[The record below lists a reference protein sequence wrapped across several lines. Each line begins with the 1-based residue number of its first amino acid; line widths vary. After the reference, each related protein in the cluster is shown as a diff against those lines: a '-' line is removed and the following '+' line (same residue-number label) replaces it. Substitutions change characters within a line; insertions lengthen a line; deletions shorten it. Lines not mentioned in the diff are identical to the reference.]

1 MSQFLTAPRESDRM
15 PLGIPFIIGNE
26 AAERFSYYGMRTILV
41 VFMTE
46 FMRTAA
52 GDLDLMTEAQAKVWY
67 HNFGTAVYALPILG
81 ALISDAWLGKYRTIL
96 FLSAVYCA
104 GHLVLALN
112 ETREGLMWG
121 LGLIA
126 LGSGGIK
133 PCVSA
138 HVGDQFGKKNSH
150 LIERVFTWFY
160 FSINFGSFFSTM
172 LTPYL
177 LRTYGA
183 GWAFG
188 IPGVLMGIATLAFWL
203 GRNRFVH
210 IPAKGPEF
218 LKEMRDPEALGA
230 IARLAPIY
238 LFVAFFWSLFDQT
251 GSAWVLQAKSMDRM
265 VFGFELLPSQVHSV
279 NPLLIMLMAPIFSYL
294 IYPFAGRL
302 TTLTPLRKIGFGLFL
317 SAGSFA
323 IVAVA
328 ESLITAG
335 GTPSVWWQIWAYVVI
350 TAAEILVSITALE
363 FAYTQAPKRIKSV
376 VMSLY
381 LLSISLGN
389 LFTSGVNKVIQNPDG
404 SSKLAGASYYW
415 FFVGVVLAAGILF
428 VFVALRYKERTYIQ
442 GDDGAPADA

>member
-1 MSQFLTAPRESDRM
+1 MSKYLTAPVESDKM
-15 PLGIPFIIGNE
+15 PTGIPFIIGNE
-26 AAERFSYYGMRTILV
+26 TAERFSYYGMRTILV

-46 FMRTAA
+46 FMRTAV
-52 GDLDLMTEAQAKVWY
+52 GDLDLMTEPQAKVWY
-67 HNFGTAVYALPILG
+67 HNFGTAVYALPVLG
-81 ALISDAWLGKYRTIL
+81 AIVSDAWLGKYRTIL
-96 FLSAVYCA
+96 WLSAVYCA
-104 GHLVLALN
+104 GHMVLAFN

-121 LGLIA
+121 LALIA

-138 HVGDQFGKKNSH
+138 HVGDQFGKKNAN

-177 LRTYGA
+177 LRNHGA

-188 IPGVLMGIATLAFWL
+188 IPGVLMGIATVFFWL

-210 IPAKGPEF
+210 IPARGAEFFKEITGPES
-218 LKEMRDPEALGA
+218 RSA
-230 IARLAPIY
+230 IFRLAPIY

-279 NPLLIMLMAPIFSYL
+279 NPLLIMIMAPIFSYL
-294 IYPFAGRL
+294 IYPFVGARMN
-302 TTLTPLRKIGFGLFL
+302 LTPLRKIGFGLFL

-323 IVAVA
+323 VVAVA

-335 GTPSVWWQIWAYVVI
+335 GTPSVWWQIGAYVII

-389 LFTSGVNKVIQNPDG
+389 MFTSAVNTVIQNDDG
-404 SSKLAGASYYW
+404 TSKLTGAGYYW
-415 FFVGVVLAAGILF
+415 FFVGTVVLAGILF
-428 VFVALRYKERTYIQ
+428 VGVASRYKEKTYIQ
-442 GDDGAPADA
+442 GDD

>member
-1 MSQFLTAPRESDRM
+1 MSQFLTAPRESEKM
-15 PLGIPFIIGNE
+15 PLGIPYIIGNE

-46 FMRTAA
+46 FMRTAV
-52 GDLDLMTEAQAKVWY
+52 GELDLMTEAQAKVWY

-96 FLSAVYCA
+96 FLSIVYCA

-121 LGLIA
+121 LALIA

-177 LRTYGA
+177 LRNYGA

-188 IPGVLMGIATLAFWL
+188 VPGILMGIATVVFWM

-218 LKEMRDPEALGA
+218 IKEIKDPEALGA
-230 IARLAPIY
+230 IVRLAPIY
-238 LFVAFFWSLFDQT
+238 IFVAFFWSLFDQT

-279 NPLLIMLMAPIFSYL
+279 NPLLIMLMAPVFSYF
-294 IYPFAGRL
+294 IYPSDA
-302 TTLTPLRKIGFGLFL
+302 
-317 SAGSFA
+317 
-323 IVAVA
+323 
-328 ESLITAG
+328 
-335 GTPSVWWQIWAYVVI
+335 
-350 TAAEILVSITALE
+350 
-363 FAYTQAPKRIKSV
+363 
-376 VMSLY
+376 
-381 LLSISLGN
+381 
-389 LFTSGVNKVIQNPDG
+389 KV
-404 SSKLAGASYYW
+404 
-415 FFVGVVLAAGILF
+415 
-428 VFVALRYKERTYIQ
+428 T
-442 GDDGAPADA
+442 

>member
-26 AAERFSYYGMRTILV
+26 TAERFSYYGMRTILV

-52 GDLDLMTEAQAKVWY
+52 GDLDLMTEPQAKVWY
-67 HNFGTAVYALPILG
+67 HTFGTYVYLLPILG

-96 FLSAVYCA
+96 FLSIVYCA
-104 GHLVLALN
+104 GHMVLAFN

-150 LIERVFTWFY
+150 LIERVFAWFY
-160 FSINFGSFFSTM
+160 FSINFGSFFSTL

-177 LRTYGA
+177 LRTYGP

-188 IPGVLMGIATLAFWL
+188 IPGVLMGLATVVFWM

-210 IPAKGPEF
+210 VPARGKEF
-218 LKEMRDPEALGA
+218 LKEITGPEARSA
-230 IARLAPIY
+230 IVRLAPLYI
-238 LFVAFFWSLFDQT
+238 LIAPFWALFDQT

-265 VFGFELLPSQVHSV
+265 IFGIELFPSQVHSV
-279 NPLLIMLMAPIFSYL
+279 NPLLILILAPLFSYV
-294 IYPFAGRL
+294 IYPFIGRYVK
-302 TTLTPLRKIGFGLFL
+302 LTPVRKIAAGLFI

-335 GTPSVWWQIWAYVVI
+335 ETPSVWWQVWAYLVI
-350 TAAEILVSITALE
+350 TIAEVMVSITALE

-381 LLSISLGN
+381 LISISLGN
-389 LFTSGVNKVIQNPDG
+389 KFTSLVNQFIQNEDG

-415 FFVGVVLAAGILF
+415 FFVGTVLIAGVLF
-428 VFVALRYKERTYIQ
+428 LIVASRYQEKTYIQ
-442 GDDGAPADA
+442 GED

>member
-1 MSQFLTAPRESDRM
+1 MSKFLTAPVESEEM
-15 PLGIPFIIGNE
+15 PKGIAYIIGNE
-26 AAERFSYYGMRTILV
+26 TAERFSYYGMRTILV

-46 FMRTAA
+46 FIRNAA
-52 GDLDLMTEAQAKVWY
+52 GDLDLMTDPQAKVWY
-67 HNFGTAVYALPILG
+67 HNFGTAVYALPVLG
-81 ALISDAWLGKYRTIL
+81 AIVSDAWLGKYRTIL
-96 FLSAVYCA
+96 WLSILYCA
-104 GHLVLALN
+104 GHLVLAFN

-121 LGLIA
+121 LSLIA

-138 HVGDQFGKKNSH
+138 HVGDQFGKKNSN

-160 FSINFGSFFSTM
+160 FSINFGSFFSTL

-177 LRTYGA
+177 LRNYGA

-188 IPGVLMGIATLAFWL
+188 IPGVLMGIATVVFWM
-203 GRNRFVH
+203 GRNKFVH
-210 IPAKGPEF
+210 IPARGSEFLREITGPES
-218 LKEMRDPEALGA
+218 RSA
-230 IARLAPIY
+230 ILRLAPIY

-251 GSAWVLQAKSMDRM
+251 GSAWVLQARSMDRM
-265 VFGFELLPSQVHSV
+265 IFGFELLPSQVHSV
-279 NPLLIMLMAPIFSYL
+279 NPLLIMLMAPLFSYV
-294 IYPFAGRL
+294 IYPYARRL
-302 TTLTPLRKIGFGLFL
+302 TTLTPVRKIGLGLFL

-323 IVAVA
+323 IIAVA
-328 ESLITAG
+328 ESLIVAG

-389 LFTSGVNKVIQNPDG
+389 LFTSLVNKVIQNDDG
-404 SSKLAGASYYW
+404 TSKLEGASYYW
-415 FFVGVVLAAGILF
+415 FFVAVVIMAGIA
-428 VFVALRYKERTYIQ
+428 FVAVGSRYQERTYIQ
-442 GDDGAPADA
+442 GDD